1 MPHDNVPANPLPPGR
16 PGIAVTPH
24 GGGPPSAWVQRFA
37 PLIRSRGDVLDF
49 ACGAG
54 RHARWLAAHGWRVEA
69 VDRDA
74 ESLGALAGV
83 PGVQVRQ
90 AELEQGAWPYRGRQF
105 DAVVVTNYLFR
116 AHFELLLELVT
127 PGGVLIYETFMA
139 GNERFGKPSNP
150 AFLLAPNELLRRVH
164 DGWTVVA
171 FEQGVIAGERPAA
184 IQRICALKGVGVQ
197 FTLPPAA

>member
-1 MPHDNVPANPLPPGR
+1 MTHEAVPPNPLPQARAGV
-16 PGIAVTPH
+16 GVIPH
-24 GGGPPSAWVQRFA
+24 GGGPASAWVQRFA
-37 PLIRSRGDVLDF
+37 PLIRSGGEVLDF

-69 VDRDA
+69 VDRNA
-74 ESLGALAGV
+74 EALGALAGV

-90 AELEQGAWPYRGRQF
+90 ADLEQGAWPYRGRQF

-116 AHFELLLELVT
+116 AHFELLLELVA

-139 GNERFGKPSNP
+139 GNERFGRPSSP

-164 DGWTVVA
+164 EGWTVVA
-171 FEQGVIAGERPAA
+171 FEQGEVGGERPAA
-184 IQRICALKGVGVQ
+184 IQRICALKGVGMQ
-197 FTLPPAA
+197 FPLPPAA

>member
-1 MPHDNVPANPLPPGR
+1 MPHDPVPPTPQPQAGPGLAPR
-16 PGIAVTPH
+16 PH
-24 GGGPPSAWVQRFA
+24 GGGPASAWVRRFA
-37 PLIRSRGDVLDF
+37 PLIRPGGEVLDF

-54 RHARWLAAHGWRVEA
+54 RHARWFAACGWRVEA

-74 ESLGALAGV
+74 EAIGALAGV
-83 PGVQVRQ
+83 PGVRTRQ
-90 AELEQGAWPYRGRQF
+90 ADLEQGAWPYRGRQF

-116 AHFELLLELVT
+116 AHFELLLELVA

-139 GNERFGKPSNP
+139 GNERFGKPSSP

-171 FEQGVIAGERPAA
+171 FEQGVVEGERPAA
-184 IQRICALKGVGVQ
+184 IQRICALKGIGMH
-197 FTLPPAA
+197 FTLPVAP